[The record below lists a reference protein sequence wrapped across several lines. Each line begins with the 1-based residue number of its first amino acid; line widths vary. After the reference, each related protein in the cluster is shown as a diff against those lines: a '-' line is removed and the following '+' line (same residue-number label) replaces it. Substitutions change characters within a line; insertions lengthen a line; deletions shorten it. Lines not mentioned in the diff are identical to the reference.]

1 MYFFPMI
8 PSSHRC
14 LFAADREAMDATL
27 RKKILRQVFTVK
39 CSNKIFQRFYKSA
52 FNSKFLAKLCSSW
65 KNYKNP
71 TFCKYTLHNL
81 HGQVLQTHCLTLL
94 LNWSKELSCL
104 MCSGRRDHNCGDL

>member
-14 LFAADREAMDATL
+14 LLAADREAMDATL

-81 HGQVLQTHCLTLL
+81 HGQVLQTHCLTLF
-94 LNWSKELSCL
+94 LNWYIELSYL
-104 MCSGRRDHNCGDL
+104 MCSGRRDHICGDL